1 MMMRPECKYP
11 GPKGPALG
19 YSWKGALRDF
29 ALLNIFLEYWSNGVL
44 EKRKPNSD
52 LL

>member
-1 MMMRPECKYP
+1 MLKVGSKYP
-11 GPKGPALG
+11 GPEGQALG
-19 YSWKGALRDF
+19 YPWKRALRDF